1 VPVVI
6 QVTQKV
12 HEVRRQGAG
21 NRPMTAHILDQ
32 PIRNALLTCHKNLS
46 EGGPLALRYPPDISP
61 FATAV
66 DDSAEALAALAAL
79 IPSKGMAMLV
89 QAGNHLLPPG
99 AVAESSFQVVQMV
112 AGAVTAPE
120 AGIEVLELSDA
131 DAPEML
137 SLATLTRPGPYNSRT
152 HAFGGYIGIREG
164 GRLAAMAGLRLK
176 VPGYTEISAVCTHPD
191 FRGRGYA
198 GHLTQVVA
206 ARIAAR
212 GETPFLH
219 TYAANVTAIRL
230 YERLGF
236 ALRCHLAGIVLRHA

>member
-1 VPVVI
+1 
-6 QVTQKV
+6 
-12 HEVRRQGAG
+12 
-21 NRPMTAHILDQ
+21 MTSHILDQ
-32 PIRNALLTCHKNLS
+32 PIRNALLTRHKNLS
-46 EGGPLALRYPPDISP
+46 EGGPLALRYQPDISP

-66 DDSAEALAALAAL
+66 DDSAEALVALAAL
-79 IPSKGMAMLV
+79 IPPKGMAMLV
-89 QAGNHLLPPG
+89 QAGEHQLPPG
-99 AVAESSFQVVQMV
+99 LVAENSFQVVQMV
-112 AGAVTAPE
+112 AGAVTATE
-120 AGIEVLELSDA
+120 AGIDVLELSDA

-137 SLATLTRPGPYNSRT
+137 ALALLTRPGPYNSRT

-164 GRLAAMAGLRLK
+164 GRLAAMAGHRLK

-198 GHLTQVVA
+198 GHLTRVVA

-219 TYAANVTAIRL
+219 TYAANATAIRL

-236 ALRCHLAGIVLRHA
+236 VLRCHLEGIVLRHA